1 MPSSC
6 GNKTERNSR
15 AQISQDTGIALCV
28 EADNRQLIRGYPC
41 NVSVSG
47 QQLLLTDTQLQIKQI
62 SMCVCGGGAPVSRT
76 GKQTGAGGLRSALFF
91 SANPPRRLA
100 GASRDTSS
108 Y

>member
-62 SMCVCGGGAPVSRT
+62 SMCVCGGGCTSKQDGKTNRRGRSQVS
-76 GKQTGAGGLRSALFF
+76 SFF
-91 SANPPRRLA
+91 LC
-100 GASRDTSS
+100 
-108 Y
+108 